1 MIYFF
6 LNQYQDLNVRI
17 YLTYK
22 SKFVKK
28 QLVWKTF
35 ILRGV
40 TSTLSKNG

>member
-6 LNQYQDLNVRI
+6 LNK
-17 YLTYK
+17 YK

-28 QLVWKTF
+28 QLVWKNF
-35 ILRGV
+35 IRRGV